1 MSKWIQS
8 LDRHVRDKLHQHGLD
23 DPWKLLSAEQSD
35 MHVRLGVDRNVV
47 QLAVAAAA
55 AHIYPIFPK
64 QPMDAGN
71 TQMNDANS
79 LLSELPNSLSAC
91 TEALSTGCSSIDM
104 QLSGG
109 IQTGLL
115 TEVYGESGAGK
126 TQLALQLCVTCQWPK
141 EKGGLG
147 GGAAYILS
155 EALFPSTRYHQ
166 LASNLHW
173 DPSEASPYSPEH
185 YSDNVHILHVRD
197 AETQMH
203 AIQYHLPVLIRQH
216 GLKLIVVDS
225 VAATLRYGFEDE
237 KNNVVEDD
245 GNAKQSK
252 LSSTDRSALIVHLAR
267 VLKKI
272 ASEFNC
278 AVVCLNQVTA
288 QISGAT
294 YGNIAQVIPLATG
307 SRHALE
313 KAFVIDQRSNGSSG
327 NQFSNS
333 NSWGEQAL
341 QPALGLLWSSCV
353 NTRIC
358 ISKAKSHSREQHHD
372 GVGFVQAQ
380 RRIQVI
386 FSATGPSGGDG
397 ILCDVTSDRGLMAA
411 SA

>member
-1 MSKWIQS
+1 MSKWTQS
-8 LDRHVRDKLHQHGLD
+8 LDRQVRDKLYQHGLD
-23 DPWKLLSAEQSD
+23 DAWSLLSAEQSD
-35 MHVRLGVDRNVV
+35 LHVRLGVDRKMV

-55 AHIYPIFPK
+55 AHIYPIFPM
-64 QPMDAGN
+64 QPMDSR
-71 TQMNDANS
+71 MNDADS
-79 LLSELPNSLSAC
+79 LLSVLPNSLSAC
-91 TEALSTGCSSIDM
+91 TEALSTGCCSIDT
-104 QLSGG
+104 LLGGG
-109 IQTGLL
+109 IQSGLL

-126 TQLALQLCVTCQWPK
+126 TQLALQLCVTCQWPQ

-166 LASNLHW
+166 LASTLHW
-173 DPSEASPYSPEH
+173 DHSQTSPYTPEH

-237 KNNVVEDD
+237 KAEAEANDDSNV
-245 GNAKQSK
+245 KQSK
-252 LSSTDRSALIVHLAR
+252 MNSTDRSALIVHLAR
-267 VLKKI
+267 VLKRI

-288 QISGAT
+288 QISGTT

-313 KAFVIDQRSNGSSG
+313 KAFVIDQRSNGSG
-327 NQFSNS
+327 GAHFSNS
-333 NSWGEQAL
+333 NHWGDPPL

-358 ISKAKSHSREQHHD
+358 ISKVKSHSREQHHD
-372 GVGFVQAQ
+372 AVAFVQLQ

-397 ILCDVTSDRGLMAA
+397 VLCDMTPDRGLMAA
-411 SA
+411 SS

>member
-1 MSKWIQS
+1 M
-8 LDRHVRDKLHQHGLD
+8 
-23 DPWKLLSAEQSD
+23 
-35 MHVRLGVDRNVV
+35 VV
-47 QLAVAAAA
+47 QSAVAAAA
-55 AHIYPIFPK
+55 AHIYPIFPM
-64 QPMDAGN
+64 QPMDSGN
-71 TQMNDANS
+71 IRMNDADSILS
-79 LLSELPNSLSAC
+79 LLPNSLSAS
-91 TEALSTGCSSIDM
+91 TEALSTGCSSIDT
-104 QLSGG
+104 LLGGG
-109 IQTGLL
+109 IHTGLL

-126 TQLALQLCVTCQWPK
+126 TQLALQLCVTCQWPQ

-166 LASNLHW
+166 LASTLHW
-173 DPSEASPYSPEH
+173 DQSQTSPYAPEH

-216 GLKLIVVDS
+216 GLKLIVIDS

-237 KNNVVEDD
+237 KAEAAEGDDNNV
-245 GNAKQSK
+245 KQLK
-252 LSSTDRSALIVHLAR
+252 MNSTDRSALIVHLAR
-267 VLKKI
+267 VLKRI

-288 QISGAT
+288 QISSTT

-313 KAFVIDQRSNGSSG
+313 KAFVIDQRSNGSGGSH
-327 NQFSNS
+327 FSNS
-333 NSWGEQAL
+333 NHWGDPPL

-358 ISKAKSHSREQHHD
+358 ISKVKSHSREQHHD
-372 GVGFVQAQ
+372 GVAFVQVQ

-386 FSATGPSGGDG
+386 FSATGPSGGEG
-397 ILCDVTSDRGLMAA
+397 ILCDVTSDRGLLAA